1 MIIIFIFLA
10 VQHERAPRTNNNIHQ
25 INNNNNNNNNNIS
38 PTMAP
43 PHLTTD
49 TPDLHSQM
57 MGGYM
62 SPHDH
67 HQQNNYMANTGPDQ
81 RNFIGGGNNNFT
93 TSGSGNQYHHSM
105 YPPSHHSSNFS
116 PPYTP
121 DDELS
126 PVDRKN
132 AGSGGFLNI
141 ASLIQL
147 QQNQQQNNGI
157 ENNNTEL
164 PDHLHDV
171 PDATNSSFMSDK
183 QLNNLDNITNE
194 SLIPNINEF
203 PATTAAGG
211 GGGGGGTNTSQ
222 NFINPEKIYE
232 SSVRILYMSVSWA
245 RSIPTFVELPF
256 TDQALLLEAC
266 WSELFILCMIQCSV
280 PMDLSVLLSAA
291 GAHAEKES
299 SQNVPGSVQ
308 DLRTLQHIVQRFQ
321 NLAIDATE
329 FACLKATV
337 LFKPGMYLETLGT
350 VIIKSRDMIGFF
362 SLGGRDQ
369 I

>member
-1 MIIIFIFLA
+1 MA
-10 VQHERAPRTNNNIHQ
+10 
-25 INNNNNNNNNNIS
+25 S
-38 PTMAP
+38 PQ
-43 PHLTTD
+43 LTTD
-49 TPDLHSQM
+49 TPDLHSHM

-62 SPHDH
+62 SPHGH
-67 HQQNNYMANTGPDQ
+67 HQQNNYMANTGSDQ
-81 RNFIGGGNNNFT
+81 RNFIGGGGGGNNFT
-93 TSGSGNQYHHSM
+93 TSGVGNQYHHNM

-126 PVDRKN
+126 PDRKN
-132 AGSGGFLNI
+132 GENGGFLNI
-141 ASLIQL
+141 ASLIQ
-147 QQNQQQNNGI
+147 QQNNGI
-157 ENNNTEL
+157 DNNNTQL
-164 PDHLHDV
+164 PDHLHDI

-203 PATTAAGG
+203 PTAV
-211 GGGGGGTNTSQ
+211 GGGGTNTSQ
-222 NFINPEKIYE
+222 NFINPEKIYD
-232 SSVRILYMSVSWA
+232 SSVRILHMSVSWA

-280 PMDLSVLLSAA
+280 PMDLSVLLTAA

-299 SQNVPGSVQ
+299 SQNISCSVQ

-337 LFKPGMYLETLGT
+337 LFKPGMFL
-350 VIIKSRDMIGFF
+350 ICF
-362 SLGGRDQ
+362 
-369 I
+369 